1 MLLELMHYYYTI
13 IIRIHTGIHFYY
25 SVPIILGTTEVNITK
40 RWTVNGTSVWEV
52 P

>member
-25 SVPIILGTTEVNITK
+25 CNIIEDSTMF
-40 RWTVNGTSVWEV
+40 R
-52 P
+52 